1 MFKYLFYTKMFKFK
15 NKFDS
20 YSLSYTTDEFL
31 NKLEE
36 DMEKYPFL
44 LTEGRK
50 TWFKEKPVIVSDL
63 DKQLRKYF
71 SINDSNKMV
80 FSVYLPPEQRDG
92 KFVNRETLISD
103 QKENVLTRIIVS
115 TINEYMQVGVMG
127 KESDKIEVKQ
137 WVAYQTPP
145 LVGGILKYRFENSK
159 YMNIPAKKGFRSM
172 RKTKPINRRHILLF
186 DYIVNNEDLKE
197 LSKTLEEMSTGGG
210 KIDKKELERAL
221 KSLSM

>member
-145 LVGGILKYRFENSK
+145 LV
-159 YMNIPAKKGFRSM
+159 
-172 RKTKPINRRHILLF
+172 
-186 DYIVNNEDLKE
+186 
-197 LSKTLEEMSTGGG
+197 
-210 KIDKKELERAL
+210 
-221 KSLSM
+221 